1 MDISKLTA
9 PLRPEEI
16 EWRVQQQIEAK
27 NGKPAK
33 LIVVPYITNRCV
45 MERFDEQFGWASW
58 SNEIREIEGGFLCTI
73 TVTLPTGATVSK
85 TDGAGRTAVEP
96 LKGGIS
102 DSMKRAAV
110 QFGLGRGLYN
120 FPKVFVEV
128 EGKYIPEWANRLLDA
143 LVDSINSGKPQRDVI
158 VLKEEHVRQ
167 LQPPRIASPQ
177 RAAA

>member
-1 MDISKLTA
+1 MQLTKLTA

-45 MERFDEQFGWASW
+45 MERFDDEFGWHGWENSIQ
-58 SNEIREIEGGFLCTI
+58 EVDGGFLCTI
-73 TVTLPTGATVSK
+73 TVVMPNKQIVRK
-85 TDGAGRTAVEP
+85 TDGASRTGIEP
-96 LKGGIS
+96 VKGGIS

-110 QFGLGRGLYN
+110 QFGLGRGLYS

-128 EGKYIPEWANRLLDA
+128 EGKYIPDWAVRLLDA
-143 LVDSINSGKPQRDVI
+143 LVESINSGKPQREVI
-158 VLKEEHVRQ
+158 VLKEDHIRR
-167 LQPPRIASPQ
+167 LTPPGSN
-177 RAAA
+177 